1 LKSKHVVNKCSQQGP
16 RRCSAR
22 IASKAKS
29 HVKMVEIGHDVGS
42 ECSKDTC
49 GESLPCL
56 KSDGK
61 QTSSYVP
68 SLEGDD
74 NSDELQDDVEIPH
87 GSSAN
92 KPKAPKGPLSTATSP
107 PVANVN
113 NLPSSKC
120 QNQ

>member
-1 LKSKHVVNKCSQQGP
+1 MKRKHVVNKCSQQGP

-29 HVKMVEIGHDVGS
+29 HANMVELGHDVGS
-42 ECSKDTC
+42 KCSKDTC

-74 NSDELQDDVEIPH
+74 NSDELQDDVEFLMEVQPINLKLQRDLCQQQHPH
-87 GSSAN
+87 
-92 KPKAPKGPLSTATSP
+92 L
-107 PVANVN
+107 
-113 NLPSSKC
+113 L
-120 QNQ
+120 QM